1 MLSKS
6 HTRFRFPWVWD
17 GEPAILQ
24 SRATDESGYVQ
35 PTIRQLKEV
44 RGDAERGKNVDSGN
58 IALRSRLRN
67 PAYHH
72 VYSTPG
78 RLHRNNFK
86 VLRGRGQERF
96 EEIDDRRGRLNVK

>member
-1 MLSKS
+1 MEVSTDRAKTWHLAELQEPVLSKS

-44 RGDAERGKNVDSGN
+44 RGDAERGNVNYHNNAIQSWRVNRGGTIENIHFSGD
-58 IALRSRLRN
+58 A
-67 PAYHH
+67 
-72 VYSTPG
+72 
-78 RLHRNNFK
+78 
-86 VLRGRGQERF
+86 
-96 EEIDDRRGRLNVK
+96 